1 MTADISTPTVESI
14 GAWLTERVAEYVD
27 APKESIASDVPF
39 GEYGLDS
46 VAAFTVCTDI
56 EDHLGLV
63 LEPTVLWDHPTIDA
77 LSAFLVGELNTAR

>member
-1 MTADISTPTVESI
+1 MTTNHSTHSPEAI
-14 GAWLTERVAEYVD
+14 GSWLTERVASYVD
-27 APKESIASDVPF
+27 RPGHTIRTDVPL

-56 EDHLGLV
+56 EDHLGLE

-77 LSAFLVGELNTAR
+77 LSEFLVGALNTAR